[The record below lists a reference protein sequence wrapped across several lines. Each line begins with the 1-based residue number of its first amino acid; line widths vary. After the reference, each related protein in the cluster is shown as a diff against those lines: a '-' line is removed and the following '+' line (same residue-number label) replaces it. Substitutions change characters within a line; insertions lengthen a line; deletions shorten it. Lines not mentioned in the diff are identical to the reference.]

1 MTGEWTLV
9 SLIDLAFDRH
19 QTSSGAKLA
28 RIARDNEFK
37 IVATT
42 INHIRAGT
50 YRPRPGKQ
58 TLEALAFLAGVPP
71 RVAYDAAGLPA
82 PGPPFAQELPDGV
95 DYLSP
100 KERDLVIRLCR
111 VLLDRHEL
119 DIEKPEGHKV
129 GTSELRKE
137 ALRRTGGNSRLSDN
151 RPGRR

>member
-1 MTGEWTLV
+1 MTDDWTLV

-19 QTSSGAKLA
+19 QTHSGAQLA
-28 RIARDNEFK
+28 RIAQEHGCK

-58 TLEALAFLAGVPP
+58 TLEAIAFLAGVPP
-71 RVAYDAAGLPA
+71 RVAYDAAGLPP
-82 PGPPFAQELPDGV
+82 PGPPFANELPDGV

-100 KERDLVIRLCR
+100 KERDVIIRLCR
-111 VLLDRHEL
+111 VLLDRHDQEYEMP
-119 DIEKPEGHKV
+119 DGNRG

-137 ALRRTGGNSRLSDN
+137 ALRRTGGNSRLGGN
-151 RPGRR
+151 RPNR